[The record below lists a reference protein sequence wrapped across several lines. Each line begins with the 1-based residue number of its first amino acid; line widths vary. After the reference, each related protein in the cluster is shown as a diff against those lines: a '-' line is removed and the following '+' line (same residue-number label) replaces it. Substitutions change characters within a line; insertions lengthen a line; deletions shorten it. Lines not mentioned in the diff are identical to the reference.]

1 MMRRLPVFLFL
12 MMTAGLCRAEIPK
25 LFCQPEFN
33 SVTLV
38 DAANHFIAI
47 GEQAAVKELE
57 DIAAN
62 DATNQTWMFSR
73 GNERIGWMCRMIFEP
88 KGRSP
93 LRAPEYGRLC
103 LPEKQMT
110 LAKWPLF
117 PVALSGSTYFILSEK
132 YVTDQVPEDPKHYIE
147 YCRANGRFRT
157 TPIAMSTKEQAMKD
171 AANLRQSDLWRS
183 IKWEDEMGA
192 SYPFG
197 EQWNWANIQRQA
209 KSMPEVLIARQKPK
223 AKPSAI
229 AKASAVAVYN
239 YNPAVVSVR

>member
-1 MMRRLPVFLFL
+1 MCRLPIFLFL

-62 DATNQTWMFSR
+62 DATNRTWMFSR
-73 GNERIGWMCRMIFEP
+73 GNERIGWMCRMLFEP
-88 KGRSP
+88 KGSSP
-93 LRAPEYGRLC
+93 LRAPNYGRLN
-103 LPEKQMT
+103 LPEKSIT
-110 LAKWPLF
+110 LAKWPLY
-117 PVALSGSTYFILSEK
+117 PVVLSGSTYFVLSEG

-147 YCRANGRFRT
+147 YCRSHGRFRI
-157 TPIAMSTKEQAMKD
+157 TPIATSTREQAMKD
-171 AANLRQSDLWRS
+171 AANLRQSDMWRS
-183 IKWEDEMGA
+183 IKWEDEMGV

-197 EQWNWANIQRQA
+197 QQWNWAYLQRQA
-209 KSMPEVLIARQKPK
+209 ASMPEVLIAGQKPK
-223 AKPSAI
+223 AKSSTI
-229 AKASAVAVYN
+229 VKANAVAVSN
-239 YNPAVVSVR
+239 NNPAVVSVQ